1 MKTFR
6 DKHFKNEMLSSD
18 AYYECILI
26 CKINTCSILWQ
37 GVEEDCE
44 TKCLNQHLKSHF
56 M

>member
-6 DKHFKNEMLSSD
+6 DKHLKNEMKSLN
-18 AYYECILI
+18 AYYEYILS
-26 CKINTCSILWQ
+26 CRINPCSSSWQ

-44 TKCLNQHLKSHF
+44 TKCLNQHLKPRF

>member
-6 DKHFKNEMLSSD
+6 DKHFKNEMLSLD
-18 AYYECILI
+18 AYYKCII
-26 CKINTCSILWQ
+26 SCEINPCSSSWQ

-44 TKCLNQHLKSHF
+44 TKCLSQQLKYFF